1 MIDSKAQVAKRIKEA
16 REWKGITQVKMAKLL
31 SVARQTYLDIET
43 GKTEPRVR
51 MLSEIAE
58 ITERPLVWFVYG
70 DADVELHDIQY
81 KQDVNRLLEY
91 FSKLPHEAR
100 TAILNQSVSMASFL
114 VNFSRT
120 SHTVE

>member
-1 MIDSKAQVAKRIKEA
+1 MIDSKTQVAKRIKEA

-31 SVARQTYLDIET
+31 DVARQTYLDIET

-58 ITERPLVWFVYG
+58 FTDRPLVWFVYG
-70 DADVELHDIQY
+70 DAESALHDVQY

-100 TAILNQSVSMASFL
+100 SVILNQSVNMASFL
-114 VNFSRT
+114 VNYSKCTQRI
-120 SHTVE
+120 

>member
-1 MIDSKAQVAKRIKEA
+1 MIDSKTQVAKRIKEA

-31 SVARQTYLDIET
+31 DVARQTYLDIET

-58 ITERPLVWFVYG
+58 LTDRPLVWFVYG
-70 DADVELHDIQY
+70 ENEVGSNDIQY

-100 TAILNQSVSMASFL
+100 TAILNQSVNMASFM
-114 VNFSRT
+114 VTYGKSAHR
-120 SHTVE
+120 V

>member
-1 MIDSKAQVAKRIKEA
+1 MIDSKSQVAKRIKDA

-31 SVARQTYLDIET
+31 DVARQTYLDIET

-58 ITERPLVWFVYG
+58 LTDRPLVWFVYG
-70 DADVELHDIQY
+70 ENEVGLHDIQY

-100 TAILNQSVSMASFL
+100 TAILNQSVNMASFM
-114 VNFSRT
+114 VNYGKYAHRP
-120 SHTVE
+120 

>member
-1 MIDSKAQVAKRIKEA
+1 MIDSKSQVAKRIKDA

-31 SVARQTYLDIET
+31 DVARQTYLDIET

-58 ITERPLVWFVYG
+58 LTDRPLVWFVYG
-70 DADVELHDIQY
+70 DNEVGLHDIQY

-100 TAILNQSVSMASFL
+100 TAILNQSVNMASFM
-114 VNFSRT
+114 VNYGKCANRL
-120 SHTVE
+120 

>member
-1 MIDSKAQVAKRIKEA
+1 MIDSKSQVAKRIKEA

-31 SVARQTYLDIET
+31 EVARQTYLDIET

-70 DADVELHDIQY
+70 DADVELHDVQY
-81 KQDVNRLLEY
+81 KQDVNRLLEH

-100 TAILNQSVSMASFL
+100 TAILNQSVNMASFL
-114 VNFSRT
+114 VNYSKPAQRG
-120 SHTVE
+120 

>member
-1 MIDSKAQVAKRIKEA
+1 MIDSKSQVAKRIKEA

-31 SVARQTYLDIET
+31 AVARQTYLDIET

-70 DADVELHDIQY
+70 DSNVELHDMQY
-81 KQDVNRLLEY
+81 KQDVNRLLEC
-91 FSKLPHEAR
+91 FSKLPHDAR
-100 TAILNQSVSMASFL
+100 TAILNQSVNMASLL
-114 VNFSRT
+114 VNFTKSMPR
-120 SHTVE
+120 S

>member
-1 MIDSKAQVAKRIKEA
+1 MIDSKSQVAKRIKDA

-31 SVARQTYLDIET
+31 AVARQTYLDIET

-58 ITERPLVWFVYG
+58 ITERPFGWFVYG
-70 DADVELHDIQY
+70 DADVELKDVQY

-91 FSKLPHEAR
+91 FSKLPYEAR
-100 TAILNQSVSMASFL
+100 TVILNQSVNMASFM
-114 VNFSRT
+114 VNYSKSSQRG
-120 SHTVE
+120 

>member
-1 MIDSKAQVAKRIKEA
+1 MIDSKSQVAKRIKEA
-16 REWKGITQVKMAKLL
+16 REWKGITQVKMAKMLD
-31 SVARQTYLDIET
+31 VARQTYLDIET

-70 DADVELHDIQY
+70 DDEVGLHDVQY

-100 TAILNQSVSMASFL
+100 TAILNQSVNMASFL
-114 VNFSRT
+114 VNYT
-120 SHTVE
+120 KYAQK

>member
-1 MIDSKAQVAKRIKEA
+1 MIDSKSQVAKRIKEA

-31 SVARQTYLDIET
+31 DVARQTYLDIET

-58 ITERPLVWFVYG
+58 FTDRPLVWFVYG
-70 DADVELHDIQY
+70 ETESGLHDVQY

-100 TAILNQSVSMASFL
+100 TAILNQSVNMASFL
-114 VNFSRT
+114 VNYSKCSQRM
-120 SHTVE
+120 